1 MGTRKGGIEMTFLWI
16 LRAVLLLLVMPLVIP
31 FRALSRS
38 FRPSSMAVV
47 LLILSLALDALAIV
61 VALILGALGAFIDV
75 LIVFGIVLLLWK
87 WPRGV
92 RAASEIEKIR
102 LAYRG
107 VQNEACEQFR
117 STSCIDLAFCIS
129 VLALAVVL
137 SLSSGLFSFLAT
149 LFIVLSIIGI
159 IWRWPHSSHLP
170 FLQKLKFAV
179 RDLWR
184 QLRNKFR

>member
-1 MGTRKGGIEMTFLWI
+1 MTFLWI
-16 LRAVLLLLVMPLVIP
+16 MRAMLLLLVMPLVVP
-31 FRALSRS
+31 FRALARS

-47 LLILSLALDALAIV
+47 LLILSLVLDALAIV
-61 VALILGALGAFIDV
+61 LALIQGVLGAFIDV
-75 LIVFGIVLLLWK
+75 LIVLGIVLLLWK

-92 RAASEIEKIR
+92 RAATWIEKIR

-117 STSCIDLAFCIS
+117 CASCIDLAFCLS

-149 LFIVLSIIGI
+149 LVIVLGIIGI
-159 IWRWPHSSHLP
+159 IWRWPHSPHLP
-170 FLQKLKFAV
+170 FLQKLRFAM

-184 QLRNKFR
+184 QLRNRFR